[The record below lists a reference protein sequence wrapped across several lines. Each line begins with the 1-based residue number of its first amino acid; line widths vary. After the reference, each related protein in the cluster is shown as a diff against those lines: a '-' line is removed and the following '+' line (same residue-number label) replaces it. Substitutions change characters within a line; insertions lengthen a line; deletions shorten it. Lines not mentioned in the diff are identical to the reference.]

1 MGHVYSWLLL
11 LLLLLSN
18 PSLEMTT
25 INYQNCWIQGRKEGK
40 EEDGIQS
47 S

>member
-25 INYQNCWIQGRKEGK
+25 IKSQNCWIQGRKEGK
-40 EEDGIQS
+40 EEDWIQS